1 MTARF
6 TVLQAIDNL
15 VRDLEAEGFT
25 EYEVID
31 AMTEYL
37 EIVDELSRV

>member
-1 MTARF
+1 MTRF
-6 TVLQAIDNL
+6 TILQAIDDL
-15 VRDLEAEGFT
+15 VRDLEERGFT

-37 EIVDELSRV
+37 EIVNDLSRV

>member
-6 TVLQAIDNL
+6 TVLQAVDDL
-15 VRDLEAEGFT
+15 FRDLEEKGFT
-25 EYEVID
+25 EYEIIS

-37 EIVDELSRV
+37 EIVDDLSRV

>member
-6 TVLQAIDNL
+6 TILQAIDDL
-15 VRDLEAEGFT
+15 FRDLEDKGFT
-25 EYEVID
+25 EHEIID

-37 EIVDELSRV
+37 EIVNELSPV

>member
-1 MTARF
+1 MTRF

-15 VRDLEAEGFT
+15 VRDLEQDGFT
-25 EYEVID
+25 EREVLE

-37 EIVDELSRV
+37 EIVDELTRV

>member
-1 MTARF
+1 MTRF

-15 VRDLEAEGFT
+15 VRDLEEEGFT
-25 EYEVID
+25 EYEVLT

-37 EIVDELSRV
+37 EIVDDLARV